1 MGRFPLIQ
9 APPAAMSSS
18 LAQTAIA
25 FLIDLA
31 EQGEID
37 PWDVKVV
44 DVIDRFLSQ
53 LRAQAATLATQ
64 GRTPYEASLSESG
77 QGFLY
82 ASMLVLLKADTMV
95 RAEAEAEAEVSE
107 AEVWEDEELQTVPLP
122 RNLERHLHRR
132 AVAPTPQRRQ
142 VTLQELIQQLETMAT
157 VMADHSPRIRARRA
171 RPQPQRQAVRAI
183 AQLAHQ
189 ENLSEIAAALEA
201 FLNQY
206 WDELG
211 EDLLWIDFDLLLHQW
226 PQFKPA
232 DLEDAHTFETPQA
245 EAVHEKVGVFWG
257 LLFLSA
263 QSKVEMAQDSF
274 YGDLKV
280 RNLSRAP
287 LSAEEAGMPAFVLP
301 D

>member
-1 MGRFPLIQ
+1 
-9 APPAAMSSS
+9 MSSS

-31 EQGEID
+31 DQGEID
-37 PWDVKVV
+37 PWDVKVI
-44 DVIDRFLSQ
+44 DVIDRFLSLLKTQ
-53 LRAQAATLATQ
+53 SEALASQ
-64 GRTPYEASLSESG
+64 GRTPYEANLSESG

-95 RAEAEAEAEVSE
+95 RAEAEAQAEAEASDE
-107 AEVWEDEELQTVPLP
+107 APWEEEVAELVPLP

-132 AVAPTPQRRQ
+132 AVAPIPQRRQ

-157 VMADHSPRIRARRA
+157 VMADHTPRLRARRA

-201 FLNQY
+201 FLDQY
-206 WDELG
+206 CDELG
-211 EDLLWIDFDLLLHQW
+211 ETALWLDFEQLIRQW

-232 DLEDAHTFETPQA
+232 DLEDAHEFETPHA

-263 QSKVEMAQDSF
+263 QSKVEMAQDQF
-274 YGDLKV
+274 YGDLRV
-280 RNLSRAP
+280 RNLNRAP
-287 LSAEEAGMPAFVLP
+287 LTAEDTDLPAFMLP

>member
-1 MGRFPLIQ
+1 
-9 APPAAMSSS
+9 MSSS

-31 EQGEID
+31 DQGEID
-37 PWDVKVV
+37 PWDVKVI
-44 DVIDRFLSQ
+44 DVIDRFLS
-53 LRAQAATLATQ
+53 LLKSQAEALASQ
-64 GRTPYEASLSESG
+64 GRTPYEANLSESG

-95 RAEAEAEAEVSE
+95 RAEAEAEAEANPE
-107 AEVWEDEELQTVPLP
+107 EVWEEDIPDLVPLP

-132 AVAPTPQRRQ
+132 AVAPIPQRRQ
-142 VTLQELIQQLETMAT
+142 VTLHELIQQLETMAT
-157 VMADHSPRIRARRA
+157 VMADHQPRIRARRA

-201 FLNQY
+201 FLDQY

-211 EDLLWIDFDLLLHQW
+211 EDTLWIDFELLLEHW

-232 DLEDAHTFETPQA
+232 DLEDAHDFETPHA
-245 EAVHEKVGVFWG
+245 AAIHEKVGVFWG

-263 QSKVEMAQDSF
+263 QSKVELGQDQF
-274 YGDLKV
+274 YGDLRV
-280 RNLSRAP
+280 RNLNRAP
-287 LSAEEAGMPAFVLP
+287 LTAAEAELPAFILP

>member
-1 MGRFPLIQ
+1 
-9 APPAAMSSS
+9 MSSS

-31 EQGEID
+31 DQGEID
-37 PWDVKVV
+37 PWDVKVI
-44 DVIDRFLSQ
+44 DVIDRFLS
-53 LRAQAATLATQ
+53 LLKAQAETLASQ
-64 GRTPYEASLSESG
+64 GRTPYEANLSESG

-95 RAEAEAEAEVSE
+95 RAEAEAEAEANPE
-107 AEVWEDEELQTVPLP
+107 EVWEEKIPDLVPLP

-132 AVAPTPQRRQ
+132 AVAPIPQRRQ
-142 VTLQELIQQLETMAT
+142 VTLHELIQQLETMAT
-157 VMADHSPRIRARRA
+157 VMADHQPRIRARRA

-201 FLNQY
+201 FLDQY

-211 EDLLWIDFDLLLHQW
+211 EDTLWIDFELLLEHW

-232 DLEDAHTFETPQA
+232 DLEDAHDFETPHA
-245 EAVHEKVGVFWG
+245 AAVHEKVGVFWG

-263 QSKVEMAQDSF
+263 QSKVELGQDQF
-274 YGDLKV
+274 YGDLRV
-280 RNLSRAP
+280 RNLNRAP
-287 LSAEEAGMPAFVLP
+287 LTAAEAELPTFILP

>member
-1 MGRFPLIQ
+1 
-9 APPAAMSSS
+9 MSSS

-37 PWDVKVV
+37 PWDVKVI
-44 DVIDRFLSQ
+44 DVIDRFL
-53 LRAQAATLATQ
+53 TLLKTQGEALANQ

-95 RAEAEAEAEVSE
+95 RAEAEAQAAASE
-107 AEVWEDEELQTVPLP
+107 EEIWEDEVEELVPLP
-122 RNLERHLHRR
+122 RHLERHLHRR

-157 VMADHSPRIRARRA
+157 VMADHTPRIRARRA

-201 FLNQY
+201 FLDQY
-206 WDELG
+206 WDAMEA
-211 EDLLWIDFDLLLHQW
+211 DLLWIDFEHLIGEW
-226 PQFKPA
+226 PKFKPP
-232 DLEDAHTFETPQA
+232 DLEDAHEFDTPQA

-263 QSKVEMAQDSF
+263 QSKVEMAQDTF
-274 YGDLKV
+274 YGDLRV
-280 RNLSRAP
+280 RNLNRAP
-287 LSAEEAGMPAFVLP
+287 ITTEEVELPAFMLP